1 MEWFTLEWLMK
12 NLEWAVGLL
21 VIGCIILFFFSNSFR
36 MAIKTRCTKKRKE
49 IRRGCFTA
57 NSYSYNYFFICY
69 NQRDY
74 QVKKRTKKDIKI
86 DTSYAS
92 RY

>member
-1 MEWFTLEWLMK
+1 MVYLGMAYEKFRMGGRSFSYWLYH
-12 NLEWAVGLL
+12 
-21 VIGCIILFFFSNSFR
+21 IIFFSNSFR

-57 NSYSYNYFFICY
+57 NSYSYNYFFVCY
-69 NQRDY
+69 DQRDY